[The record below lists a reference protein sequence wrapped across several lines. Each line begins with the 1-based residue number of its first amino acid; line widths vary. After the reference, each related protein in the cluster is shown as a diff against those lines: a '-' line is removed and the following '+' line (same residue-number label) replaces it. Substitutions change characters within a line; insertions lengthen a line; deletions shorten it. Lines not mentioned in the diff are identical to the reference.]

1 MAEEKKKRGP
11 GRPPGS
17 KNKSKKNSTS
27 SSDKRSSSKAET
39 AEQKQIREMQEK
51 RNSNRKLID
60 EIWGIAIFAIGIFLV
75 FTMKNN
81 STGSFGHGIHNV
93 LRGLFGGMSY
103 VLPYFLIVVAVC
115 LFFQKLQHLNARTA
129 SLTALVYLMMC
140 ALNGYRFVNSGK
152 PKFGFGD
159 ILLYYRGGVRG
170 NNAGAVGMELAN
182 ILVKFIGRPGLIIFA
197 LAAIIISILLVANTP
212 ISKQIKAFKEAREE
226 KRLIKEFERSGGTVS
241 PVASQYENIS
251 TDTAVSSARPSV
263 NEQMEFGSHDHRMG
277 TKATSPNPASGTSFT
292 SNAHIASVDD
302 SYVGYSPNV
311 QDEEPT
317 SGLFGRMLAKHLN
330 SKKQKSVTDAGIGTV
345 TANPVNAAAGNRT
358 TDVGGSAY
366 SSMDAAYKEKK
377 TATGFPDES
386 TRREIASMLDSNAP
400 FEEDESGIYD
410 GYRGKAARQIGTGLG
425 SSDDGIVTG
434 TGYGLDG
441 KSGEAG
447 TEKTT
452 GLGGYDG
459 APEDGATPKGRGFGL
474 DGGKPSVKSKVAEY
488 RGRASGGGDSA
499 FISSPGSNYLY
510 GAGASRDFGAGVGV
524 TAAGAIAAANKRS
537 ADAIDSSDN
546 MTSSTSSNEA
556 LHEQKEDNRPTK
568 ADHDEIAKQAL
579 AGQSRRDDD
588 YVFPSVDLL
597 NRPKPGN
604 NLMSGQQLEEKAHLL
619 ERTLN
624 DFNVEA
630 TVLNV
635 TQGASVTRYEVQP
648 ATGVKVSKITGLAD
662 DIALNMRAKSIRIEA
677 PIPGKAAVGI
687 EVENEKA
694 APVLIRELI
703 ESNDFRC
710 AKSKISFVVGKD
722 VSGRNIVADLHSM
735 PHMLIAGAT
744 GSGKSVCI
752 NTIIT
757 SILYKASPDEVKLVL
772 IDPKVVELGSYNGIP
787 HMLIPVV
794 TDPKKAAA
802 ALNWAVNEM
811 QQRYNKFAELGAKD
825 LASYNH
831 TVSTNGEGDNVL
843 PQIVIVI
850 DELADLMMAASSQ
863 VEEAICRLAQK
874 ARAAGMHLIVATQR
888 PSVDVVTGLIKANIP
903 SRIAFSVSS
912 QFDSRTIL
920 DTAGAEKL
928 LGKGDMLFSPV
939 DANKPIRI
947 QGPFISEAESAAVI
961 EFVKSQSETE
971 YRDDVIRT
979 IEVSDKPAAQG
990 DSLSDELTE
999 DAIEFILKQK
1009 QASVSML
1016 QRRFRIGYNRAAR
1029 IIDEIEEMGII
1040 GPSDGSRPR
1049 QVLTTEEEYYDQ
1061 PDQTV
1066 FVDESIDAEAVNLYG
1081 DEPIEND

>member
-1 MAEEKKKRGP
+1 MAEDKKKRGP

-17 KNKSKKNSTS
+17 KNKSKKSASTS
-27 SSDKRSSSKAET
+27 NNKRSSSNAEN

-51 RNSNRKLID
+51 RNSHRKLID
-60 EIWGIAIFAIGIFLV
+60 EIWGIAIFAIGVFLI
-75 FTMKNN
+75 FTMKSD
-81 STGSFGHGIHNV
+81 STGSFGHGIHNI

-103 VLPYFLIVVAVC
+103 VLPYFLILVGIC
-115 LFFQKLQHLNARTA
+115 LFLQKLQHLNARTA
-129 SLTALVYLMMC
+129 SLTTLIYFMMC
-140 ALNGYRFVNSGK
+140 ALNGYRFVDSSNI
-152 PKFGFGD
+152 KFGFGD
-159 ILLYYRGGVRG
+159 ILIFYRDGVKG
-170 NNAGAVGMELAN
+170 YNAGAVGMELSN
-182 ILVKFIGRPGLIIFA
+182 ILVKLIGKPGLIILGLA
-197 LAAIIISILLVANTP
+197 LIFISVLLVANTP
-212 ISKQIKAFKEAREE
+212 ISKQIHAFREAREE
-226 KRLIKEFERSGGTVS
+226 KRLIREFEHSGGTIGPSSSFGVNKTNDVDGTS
-241 PVASQYENIS
+241 NR
-251 TDTAVSSARPSV
+251 TDK
-263 NEQMEFGSHDHRMG
+263 NEQMQFGADEQVVVNSISTASSAATDYSFSGNMSHV
-277 TKATSPNPASGTSFT
+277 
-292 SNAHIASVDD
+292 SNDELE
-302 SYVGYSPNV
+302 
-311 QDEEPT
+311 EEPT

-330 SKKQKSVTDAGIGTV
+330 SRKERAQANDIG
-345 TANPVNAAAGNRT
+345 ASRIQPAKE
-358 TDVGGSAY
+358 
-366 SSMDAAYKEKK
+366 SSIIGVSQIGEASGKK
-377 TATGFPDES
+377 TAAGFPDED
-386 TRREIASMLDSNAP
+386 TRRELADMLDNGSDFGGN
-400 FEEDESGIYD
+400 ESGAYE
-410 GYRGKAARQIGTGLG
+410 GYRGKDASDFGRGLGTGDDL
-425 SSDDGIVTG
+425 SSRGQA
-434 TGYGLDG
+434 GYGLDG
-441 KSGEAG
+441 AIESSSSGS
-447 TEKTT
+447 T
-452 GLGGYDG
+452 GLCGYDG
-459 APEDGATPKGRGFGL
+459 ISDDRSISPKSGLGL
-474 DGGKPSVKSKVAEY
+474 DDSNAGKTSRSRIATY
-488 RGRASGGGDSA
+488 RGPGTPEFDGLKAQEAALKSGLGVSAGIGVAS
-499 FISSPGSNYLY
+499 
-510 GAGASRDFGAGVGV
+510 
-524 TAAGAIAAANKRS
+524 AAGNLVSGKS
-537 ADAIDSSDN
+537 TEDAVYN
-546 MTSSTSSNEA
+546 
-556 LHEQKEDNRPTK
+556 QKEDTRPTK
-568 ADHDEIAKQAL
+568 ADHDEIVKQVEEGQAKKE
-579 AGQSRRDDD
+579 SK

-597 NRPKPGN
+597 NRPKPN
-604 NLMSGQQLEEKAHLL
+604 NNMMSGNQLEERARLL
-619 ERTLN
+619 EQTLN

-630 TVLNV
+630 KVLNV

-703 ESNDFRC
+703 ESNEFKH

-722 VSGRNIVADLHSM
+722 VSGRNVIADLHSM

-757 SILYKASPDEVKLVL
+757 SFLYKASPDEVKLVL

-811 QQRYNKFAELGAKD
+811 QQRYNKFAEIGAKD

-831 TVSTNGEGDNVL
+831 SVSNSGDTEKVM

-912 QFDSRTIL
+912 QFDSRTII

-939 DANKPIRI
+939 EANKPIRI
-947 QGPFISEAESAAVI
+947 QGPYISETESAAVI
-961 EFVKSQSETE
+961 DFVKSQSETE
-971 YRDDVIRT
+971 YREDVIQS
-979 IEVSDKPAAQG
+979 IEVTDKPVAQE
-990 DSLSDELTE
+990 SAEDELTE

-1029 IIDEIEEMGII
+1029 IIDEIEDMGII

-1049 QVLTTEEEYYDQ
+1049 QVLMTEEEYYG
-1061 PDQTV
+1061 PADQTTFDSGV
-1066 FVDESIDAEAVNLYG
+1066 QNDDSEHGDDEVVNSNG
-1081 DEPIEND
+1081 DF

>member
-1 MAEEKKKRGP
+1 MAEDKKKRGP

-17 KNKSKKNSTS
+17 KNKSNKKKVS
-27 SSDKRSSSKAET
+27 SSNKRSSSTAET

-60 EIWGIAIFAIGIFLV
+60 EIWGIAIFAIGVFLI
-75 FTMKNN
+75 FTMKSN

-103 VLPYFLIVVAVC
+103 VLPYFLIVVSVS
-115 LFFQKLQHLNARTA
+115 LFLQKLQHLNARTA
-129 SLTALVYLMMC
+129 SLTALIYLMMC
-140 ALNGYRFVNSGK
+140 ALNGYRFVNADK
-152 PKFGFGD
+152 VRFGFGD
-159 ILLYYRGGVRG
+159 ILLFYRDGVKGR
-170 NNAGAVGMELAN
+170 NAGAVGMELAN
-182 ILVKFIGRPGLIIFA
+182 ILVKFIGKPGLIILG
-197 LAAIIISILLVANTP
+197 LAIIIISILLVVNTP
-212 ISKQIKAFKEAREE
+212 ISKQIHAFREAREE
-226 KRLIKEFERSGGTVS
+226 KRLIREFERSSDNVS
-241 PVASQYENIS
+241 VTSNLGEKKASESLSVSVKPDTSEQVEFNRQAQESTPPV
-251 TDTAVSSARPSV
+251 
-263 NEQMEFGSHDHRMG
+263 
-277 TKATSPNPASGTSFT
+277 FT
-292 SNAHIASVDD
+292 SSSSDVIHDVSEDGFI
-302 SYVGYSPNV
+302 GYSNAPLE
-311 QDEEPT
+311 EEPT

-330 SKKQKSVTDAGIGTV
+330 SRKQRAQTDETGAALGPQYNKSNSDLY
-345 TANPVNAAAGNRT
+345 
-358 TDVGGSAY
+358 SA
-366 SSMDAAYKEKK
+366 SGQKTNEKK
-377 TATGFPDES
+377 SAAGFPDENA
-386 TRREIASMLDSNAP
+386 RRELANMLDSGAG
-400 FEEDESGIYD
+400 FGDADVSVYD
-410 GYRGKAARQIGTGLG
+410 GYRVKTGKEEGLG
-425 SSDDGIVTG
+425 LSDSDTEGFSCNTQ

-441 KSGEAG
+441 VVSSPNGS
-447 TEKTT
+447 T
-452 GLGGYDG
+452 GLCGYDG
-459 APEDGATPKGRGFGL
+459 TNDNCVNYSGSGLGL
-474 DGGKPSVKSKVAEY
+474 DGELPTSKARPKTATY
-488 RGRASGGGDSA
+488 RGPGTPEFDEMKAREAAATAD
-499 FISSPGSNYLY
+499 ISVPHGIGI
-510 GAGASRDFGAGVGV
+510 GAVE
-524 TAAGAIAAANKRS
+524 TAACGISTTKRDS
-537 ADAIDSSDN
+537 KDDAVY
-546 MTSSTSSNEA
+546 
-556 LHEQKEDNRPTK
+556 EQKEDNKPTK

-579 AGQSRRDDD
+579 VGQSKKEDN
-588 YVFPSVDLL
+588 YIFPSVDLL
-597 NRPKPGN
+597 NRPKPN
-604 NLMSGQQLEEKAHLL
+604 NNMMSCNQLEERASLL
-619 ERTLN
+619 EQTLN

-630 TVLNV
+630 KVLNV

-703 ESNDFRC
+703 ESNEFKL

-722 VSGRNIVADLHSM
+722 VSGRNIIADLHSM

-757 SILYKASPDEVKLVL
+757 SLLYKASPDEVKLVL

-831 TVSTNGEGDNVL
+831 SVSSAGEDDKVM

-912 QFDSRTIL
+912 QFDSRTII

-939 DANKPIRI
+939 EANKPIRI
-947 QGPFISEAESAAVI
+947 QGPYISETESAAVI
-961 EFVKSQSETE
+961 DFVKSQSETE
-971 YRDDVIRT
+971 YREDVIQS
-979 IEVSDKPAAQG
+979 IEVSDKPTPQ
-990 DSLSDELTE
+990 DSAVDELTE

-1040 GPSDGSRPR
+1040 GASDGSRPR
-1049 QVLTTEEEYYDQ
+1049 QVLTTEEEYYG
-1061 PDQTV
+1061 PANQTT
-1066 FVDESIDAEAVNLYG
+1066 FESGSENYDSNNVDEESANSNG
-1081 DEPIEND
+1081 DF

>member
-1 MAEEKKKRGP
+1 MAEDKKKRGP

-17 KNKSKKNSTS
+17 KNKSKKSTTS
-27 SSDKRSSSKAET
+27 SSTKRNSSNAET

-60 EIWGIAIFAIGIFLV
+60 EIWGIAIFAIGVFLI
-75 FTMKNN
+75 FTMKSN
-81 STGSFGHGIHNV
+81 STGSFGHGIHNI

-103 VLPYFLIVVAVC
+103 VLPYFLIVVAIS
-115 LFFQKLQHLNARTA
+115 LFLQKLQHLNARTA
-129 SLTALVYLMMC
+129 SLTALIYLMIC
-140 ALNGYRFVNSGK
+140 ALNGYRFVDANNVR
-152 PKFGFGD
+152 FGFGD
-159 ILLYYRGGVRG
+159 ILLFYRDGVRG
-170 NNAGAVGMELAN
+170 RNAGAVGMELAN
-182 ILVKFIGRPGLIIFA
+182 ILVKFIGKPGLIILGLA
-197 LAAIIISILLVANTP
+197 LIVISVLLVANTP
-212 ISKQIKAFKEAREE
+212 ISKQIHAFREAREE
-226 KRLIKEFERSGGTVS
+226 KRLIREFERSASNVGTPS
-241 PVASQYENIS
+241 SLEEKKTSDITFASI
-251 TDTAVSSARPSV
+251 RPES
-263 NEQMEFGSHDHRMG
+263 NEQLEFKKAEQERSAADFAMNSPMSNHDVLEDG
-277 TKATSPNPASGTSFT
+277 FISYSAEPAE
-292 SNAHIASVDD
+292 
-302 SYVGYSPNV
+302 
-311 QDEEPT
+311 EEPT

-330 SKKQKSVTDAGIGTV
+330 SRKQKSQPIELGSVDTSNNTHDTNSSTYQPDGIS
-345 TANPVNAAAGNRT
+345 NNN
-358 TDVGGSAY
+358 
-366 SSMDAAYKEKK
+366 KK
-377 TATGFPDES
+377 SPAGFPDES
-386 TRREIASMLDSNAP
+386 TRRELANMLDNGSDFGDSDA
-400 FEEDESGIYD
+400 GIYD
-410 GYRGKAARQIGTGLG
+410 GYRGKSGKENGQGLG
-425 SSDDGIVTG
+425 FEGDLSETNQV
-434 TGYGLDG
+434 GYGLDG
-441 KSGEAG
+441 VSNSISSGS
-447 TEKTT
+447 T
-452 GLGGYDG
+452 GLCGYDG
-459 APEDGATPKGRGFGL
+459 SDNHGNYSGLGLGL
-474 DGGKPSVKSKVAEY
+474 DGQVPAPKPRPKTATYRGPGTPEFDEMKACEAALAPSV
-488 RGRASGGGDSA
+488 GGT
-499 FISSPGSNYLY
+499 
-510 GAGASRDFGAGVGV
+510 AGVV
-524 TAAGAIAAANKRS
+524 AAAGSLASAKRDD
-537 ADAIDSSDN
+537 DAVY
-546 MTSSTSSNEA
+546 
-556 LHEQKEDNRPTK
+556 EQKEDNRPTK
-568 ADHDEIAKQAL
+568 ADHDEIVKQVE
-579 AGQSRRDDD
+579 AGQSKKEDN

-597 NRPKPGN
+597 NRPKPN
-604 NLMSGQQLEEKAHLL
+604 NNMMSGNQLEERARLL
-619 ERTLN
+619 EQTLN

-630 TVLNV
+630 KVLNV

-703 ESNDFRC
+703 ESNEFKL

-722 VSGRNIVADLHSM
+722 VSGRNIIADLHSM

-757 SILYKASPDEVKLVL
+757 SLLYKASPDEVKLVL

-825 LASYNH
+825 LASYNQS
-831 TVSTNGEGDNVL
+831 VASAGEDEKIM

-912 QFDSRTIL
+912 QFDSRTII

-939 DANKPIRI
+939 EANKPIRI
-947 QGPFISEAESAAVI
+947 QGPYISETESAAVI
-961 EFVKSQSETE
+961 DFVKAQSETE
-971 YRDDVIRT
+971 YREDVIQS
-979 IEVSDKPAAQG
+979 IEVSDKPVSQDSAA
-990 DSLSDELTE
+990 DELTE

-1040 GPSDGSRPR
+1040 GASDGSRPR
-1049 QVLTTEEEYYDQ
+1049 QVLMTEEEYYG
-1061 PDQTV
+1061 PADQTT
-1066 FVDESIDAEAVNLYG
+1066 FESGSGSGDSEPLD
-1081 DEPIEND
+1081 DEPVNNNGDF

>member
-1 MAEEKKKRGP
+1 
-11 GRPPGS
+11 
-17 KNKSKKNSTS
+17 
-27 SSDKRSSSKAET
+27 
-39 AEQKQIREMQEK
+39 
-51 RNSNRKLID
+51 
-60 EIWGIAIFAIGIFLV
+60 
-75 FTMKNN
+75 
-81 STGSFGHGIHNV
+81 
-93 LRGLFGGMSY
+93 
-103 VLPYFLIVVAVC
+103 
-115 LFFQKLQHLNARTA
+115 
-129 SLTALVYLMMC
+129 
-140 ALNGYRFVNSGK
+140 
-152 PKFGFGD
+152 
-159 ILLYYRGGVRG
+159 
-170 NNAGAVGMELAN
+170 
-182 ILVKFIGRPGLIIFA
+182 
-197 LAAIIISILLVANTP
+197 
-212 ISKQIKAFKEAREE
+212 
-226 KRLIKEFERSGGTVS
+226 
-241 PVASQYENIS
+241 
-251 TDTAVSSARPSV
+251 
-263 NEQMEFGSHDHRMG
+263 
-277 TKATSPNPASGTSFT
+277 
-292 SNAHIASVDD
+292 
-302 SYVGYSPNV
+302 
-311 QDEEPT
+311 
-317 SGLFGRMLAKHLN
+317 
-330 SKKQKSVTDAGIGTV
+330 
-345 TANPVNAAAGNRT
+345 
-358 TDVGGSAY
+358 
-366 SSMDAAYKEKK
+366 
-377 TATGFPDES
+377 
-386 TRREIASMLDSNAP
+386 
-400 FEEDESGIYD
+400 
-410 GYRGKAARQIGTGLG
+410 
-425 SSDDGIVTG
+425 
-434 TGYGLDG
+434 
-441 KSGEAG
+441 
-447 TEKTT
+447 
-452 GLGGYDG
+452 
-459 APEDGATPKGRGFGL
+459 
-474 DGGKPSVKSKVAEY
+474 
-488 RGRASGGGDSA
+488 
-499 FISSPGSNYLY
+499 
-510 GAGASRDFGAGVGV
+510 
-524 TAAGAIAAANKRS
+524 
-537 ADAIDSSDN
+537 
-546 MTSSTSSNEA
+546 
-556 LHEQKEDNRPTK
+556 
-568 ADHDEIAKQAL
+568 
-579 AGQSRRDDD
+579 
-588 YVFPSVDLL
+588 
-597 NRPKPGN
+597 
-604 NLMSGQQLEEKAHLL
+604 
-619 ERTLN
+619 
-624 DFNVEA
+624 
-630 TVLNV
+630 
-635 TQGASVTRYEVQP
+635 
-648 ATGVKVSKITGLAD
+648 
-662 DIALNMRAKSIRIEA
+662 
-677 PIPGKAAVGI
+677 
-687 EVENEKA
+687 
-694 APVLIRELI
+694 
-703 ESNDFRC
+703 
-710 AKSKISFVVGKD
+710 
-722 VSGRNIVADLHSM
+722 M

-831 TVSTNGEGDNVL
+831 TVSTNGEDDNVL

-1049 QVLTTEEEYYDQ
+1049 QVLTTEEEYYGQ

-1066 FVDESIDAEAVNLYG
+1066 FVDESIDAEAVNLDG
-1081 DEPIEND
+1081 DEPIDND